1 MNLSSLFKDTNSS
14 SDMNTKILE
23 VLQKAANGDLEGRVT
38 NIPKDNSTEAKSAW
52 ALNNL
57 LDQVETLLRDT
68 QTSVQSA
75 SDENSIRIPNSVG
88 LKGHFKLFA
97 KSMNDAINKII
108 MGTKGMKK
116 SKLALALNDVQGD
129 LAEGFKIVQ
138 EDLVIAE
145 KSAKIISAHAS
156 QTAKESLSSL
166 SNVEEI
172 STKII
177 SLVEN
182 ISSSHEGIV
191 NLENR
196 SREISE
202 VVNLIKDIAD
212 QTNLLALNAAIEAA
226 RAGEHGR
233 GFAVVADEVR
243 KLAERTQKATN
254 EIEISIST
262 IQQDANDIRISSDA
276 ISDIANESTLLIE
289 KFKVTFN
296 DLNAIAE
303 KNALSSDEI
312 QRGMFTTLIKL
323 DHIIFKTLSYD
334 IILNERKDAKIATHH
349 ECRMGKWYDTDGKKF
364 FGHTSAYKQMEKD
377 HANVHNTLL
386 ENFKFVQ
393 EGSTLADE
401 NLKTI
406 VQNFKDME
414 ASSHKLFALLDE
426 MLKEY

>member
-1 MNLSSLFKDTNSS
+1 MSLLSLFKSKSSS

-23 VLQKAANGDLEGRVT
+23 ILEKAANGDLEGRVT

-57 LDQVETLLRDT
+57 LDQVETLLRST
-68 QTSVQSA
+68 EVSVQSA
-75 SDENSIRIPNSVG
+75 NNENSIRVPNSEG
-88 LKGHFKLFA
+88 LKGHFKLFV
-97 KSMNDAINKII
+97 KSMNDAVSKII
-108 MGTKGMKK
+108 IGTKGMKK
-116 SKLALALNDVQGD
+116 SKLSSVLSDVQGD
-129 LAEGFKIVQ
+129 LAEGFRIVQ
-138 EDLVIAE
+138 DDLVIAE
-145 KSAKIISAHAS
+145 KSAKVISTQATE
-156 QTAKESLSSL
+156 TAKESVSSL
-166 SNVEEI
+166 SNVDEI

-262 IQQDANDIRISSDA
+262 IQQDANDIRMNSDA
-276 ISDIANESTLLIE
+276 ISDIANESTQLIE
-289 KFKVTFN
+289 NFKVTFT
-296 DLNAIAE
+296 DLNNIAE
-303 KNALSSDEI
+303 KNALSSNEI

-334 IILNERKDAKIATHH
+334 IILNEKRDAKISTHH
-349 ECRMGKWYDTDGKKF
+349 ECRMGKWYDKDGKEI
-364 FGHTSAYKQMEKD
+364 FGHTSAYKQMNNY
-377 HANVHNTLL
+377 HATVHNALI
-386 ENFKFVQ
+386 ENFKFV
-393 EGSTLADE
+393 EDGSTLLDE
-401 NLKTI
+401 NLSTI
-406 VQNFKDME
+406 TQNFKDME
-414 ASSHKLFALLDE
+414 SSSKKLFTLLDE